1 MWRPRHW
8 SSPLVTHWAMWREG
22 HRSTRCQNA
31 SKGKGRDTFATL
43 GDSKTATLVDTLCHA
58 SRSAGRDTRGHFGLC
73 KGRVQVNTLADTIAH
88 VKTDRLRDS
97 LDNGRTKTRD
107 VRLLGT
113 LAEEKAETVFN
124 TLANV

>member
-43 GDSKTATLVDTLCHA
+43 GDSKTATLVDTLC
-58 SRSAGRDTRGHFGLC
+58 
-73 KGRVQVNTLADTIAH
+73 V
-88 VKTDRLRDS
+88 
-97 LDNGRTKTRD
+97 
-107 VRLLGT
+107 T
-113 LAEEKAETVFN
+113 LAELQAETLGGTLGYVKAEYRSTRW
-124 TLANV
+124 LIR